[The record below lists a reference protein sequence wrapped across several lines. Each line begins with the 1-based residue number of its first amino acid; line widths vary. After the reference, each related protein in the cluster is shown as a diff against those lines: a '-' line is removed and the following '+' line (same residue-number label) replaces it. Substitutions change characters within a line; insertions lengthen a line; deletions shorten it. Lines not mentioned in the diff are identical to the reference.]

1 MCRIIVSK
9 GGVCYGEDESF
20 LTVHGKKLEEQLN
33 AFIRNIP
40 RKALIDVKFSTSGT
54 NDSDSGELFNA
65 LVIYED

>member
-1 MCRIIVSK
+1 MLKTKAFSQ
-9 GGVCYGEDESF
+9 YTE
-20 LTVHGKKLEEQLN
+20 KKLEEQLN

-54 NDSDSGELFNA
+54 NDSNSGELFNA